1 MEDET
6 YGNRSIPFLEN
17 SYKMIP
23 DATFNSEQ
31 ARRLAEDVLYR
42 NFKAWNTRRKNA
54 KSFGEY
60 GKSHEELKNCVKGLG
75 CKSKGCKN
83 EKALGFCH

>member
-31 ARRLAEDVLYR
+31 ARRLADDVLYR
-42 NFKAWNTRRKNA
+42 NFKA
-54 KSFGEY
+54 
-60 GKSHEELKNCVKGLG
+60 
-75 CKSKGCKN
+75 
-83 EKALGFCH
+83 

>member
-1 MEDET
+1 MEDEK

-54 KSFGEY
+54 KSFSEY
-60 GKSHEELKNCVKGLG
+60 GKSHGGVEKLHKGSG
-75 CKSKGCKN
+75 M
-83 EKALGFCH
+83 